1 MYDFHSLQSC
11 FSKIWKWRKVLFTVF
26 LNIYKRCLS
35 SLEKGLKKPFEPSEY
50 PQDFDYYDPENRKT
64 LRNFKDVAGGE
75 IITEFV
81 RLKSQMYCYIVDD
94 DHNEK
99 SFKIAKGITNFY

>member
-1 MYDFHSLQSC
+1 MSIKL
-11 FSKIWKWRKVLFTVF
+11 RE
-26 LNIYKRCLS
+26 R
-35 SLEKGLKKPFEPSEY
+35 LKKPFEPSEY

-64 LRNFKDVAGGE
+64 PRNFKDVAGGE

-81 RLKSQMYCYIVDD
+81 HLRSQMYCYINDD

-99 SFKIAKGITNFY
+99 SF